1 MRTFFRFFFNKDN
14 ILILIFTA
22 VVAFIIQSIN
32 LNLDALNP
40 IEKMFGDFDITDMY
54 FHGIRNV
61 KEDFQN
67 DNTKK
72 GNEDSNKGLDLKSGI
87 GNDNI
92 VVVGIG
98 KLSRQDLIPLLEI
111 VNAQKPKCIGI
122 DALFKKFRTD
132 SLNAPI
138 DSAFGQTLQKIENL
152 VMVTDI
158 SFKNN
163 TNQKV
168 INNEIEDPQ
177 FDSLIT
183 SHPFFIKNAK
193 NGMANLI
200 TGGTRDKALR
210 SDLAGGLATC
220 RSFSPKEKVN
230 GKTELAFAVQLAM
243 LYDSKKT
250 EKFLKRNNDVEFI
263 NYIGHHEKFGY
274 VPYQQVFEMAEANAK
289 EELKRL
295 LHGKIVLMG
304 FTGEDINIMNVTS
317 DEDRF
322 FTPLNENYVGKADK
336 DMYGIHVH
344 ANILSMI
351 LNEDYIDT
359 MPDWANY
366 LITFI
371 IAYIVTALFVF
382 LHAKLDFWYDG
393 LSLLVQFLLSI
404 SIVFAILQVFDK
416 FKMKV
421 DWSLG
426 FLAIV
431 FIPNLVEV
439 YYGAVTKLY
448 ERRQK
453 LRRLKNK
460 QVATLGVE
468 EQN

>member
-1 MRTFFRFFFNKDN
+1 MRTFFRYFFNKDN
-14 ILILIFTA
+14 ILILAFTA
-22 VVAFIIQSIN
+22 VVAFVIQSIN

-40 IEKMFGDFDITDMY
+40 IEKMFGDFDITDIY
-54 FHGIRNV
+54 FHGIRAKKTEVEKGV
-61 KEDFQN
+61 KEN
-67 DNTKK
+67 DIKADT
-72 GNEDSNKGLDLKSGI
+72 
-87 GNDNI
+87 NI

-98 KLSRQDLIPLLEI
+98 KLPRKDLIPLLEI
-111 VNAQKPKCIGI
+111 IRDQKPKCVGI

-138 DSAFGQTLQKIENL
+138 DSAFGKTLQSMENL

-158 SFKNN
+158 TFKAA
-163 TNQKV
+163 TNRKI
-168 INNEIEDPQ
+168 INDEIDDPK

-183 SHPFFIKNAK
+183 SHPYFTQNAK

-200 TGGTRDKALR
+200 TEGTRDKALR

-220 RSFSPKEKVN
+220 RSFSPKEILN
-230 GKTELAFAVQLAM
+230 GKQELAFSVQLVKLFAPE
-243 LYDSKKT
+243 KA
-250 EKFLKRNNDVEFI
+250 EKFLKRNREVEHI

-274 VPYQQVFEMAEANAK
+274 LPYQQVFEMDEAGAK
-289 EELKRL
+289 VELRNL
-295 LHGKIVLMG
+295 LRNKIVLMG
-304 FTGEDINIMNVTS
+304 FTGEDFNIMNVTS

-322 FTPLNENYVGKADK
+322 FTPLSENYVGKAEK

-344 ANILSMI
+344 ANIISMI
-351 LNEDYIDT
+351 LNEDYIEA

-366 LITFI
+366 LITFL

-404 SIVFAILQVFDK
+404 LIVFAILQVFDTY
-416 FKMKV
+416 KMKV

-439 YYGAVTKLY
+439 YYGAVTKIY
-448 ERRQK
+448 ERRQR
-453 LRRLKNK
+453 LRRLKSK

-468 EQN
+468 EQNQ

>member
-14 ILILIFTA
+14 ILILAFTA
-22 VVAFIIQSIN
+22 VVAFIIQSVN
-32 LNLDALNP
+32 LNFDALNP
-40 IEKMFGDFDITDMY
+40 VEKMFGDFDITDMY
-54 FHGIRNV
+54 FHGIRA
-61 KEDFQN
+61 
-67 DNTKK
+67 KK
-72 GNEDSNKGLDLKSGI
+72 TDLDDSTGIKVNETRPDT
-87 GNDNI
+87 NI

-98 KLSRQDLIPLLEI
+98 KLNRQDLIPLLEI

-122 DALFKKFRTD
+122 DVLFKKFRTD

-138 DSAFGQTLQKIENL
+138 DSAFGKTLQSIENL

-158 SFKNN
+158 SFKHK
-163 TNQKV
+163 TNQKL
-168 INNEIEDPQ
+168 INNKIENPQ

-183 SHPFFIKNAK
+183 SHPYFIKNAK
-193 NGMANLI
+193 GGLANLI
-200 TGGTRDKALR
+200 TAGTRDKALR

-250 EKFLKRNNDVEFI
+250 EKFLKRNKDVEYI

-274 VPYQQVFEMAEANAK
+274 VPYQQVFEMDEAGAK
-289 EELKRL
+289 DELKRL
-295 LHGKIVLMG
+295 LQNKIVLMA
-304 FTGEDINIMNVTS
+304 FTGEDMNIMNVTS

-366 LITFI
+366 LITFV
-371 IAYIVTALFVF
+371 IAYLITALFVF

-404 SIVFAILQVFDK
+404 SIVFIILQVFDN

-448 ERRQK
+448 ERRQR

>member
-14 ILILIFTA
+14 ILILAFTA
-22 VVAFIIQSIN
+22 VVAFIVQSIN

-40 IEKMFGDFDITDMY
+40 MEKMFGDFDITDVY

-61 KEDFQN
+61 KEDFK
-67 DNTKK
+67 DDKASEK
-72 GNEDSNKGLDLKSGI
+72 ALDLKSAI
-87 GNDNI
+87 ANDDI

-111 VNAQKPKCIGI
+111 VKAQKPKCIGI
-122 DALFKKFRTD
+122 DALFKRFRTD

-138 DSAFGQTLQKIENL
+138 DSAFGKTLQNIENL
-152 VMVTDI
+152 VMVTEI
-158 SFKNN
+158 SFTQKTNN
-163 TNQKV
+163 KI
-168 INNEIEDPQ
+168 INNQIEEPQ

-183 SHPFFIKNAK
+183 SHPFFIQNAK
-193 NGMANLI
+193 GGLANLI

-210 SDLAGGLATC
+210 SDLVGGLATC
-220 RSFSPKEKVN
+220 RSFSPKETVS

-243 LYDSKKT
+243 LYAPQKA
-250 EKFLKRNNDVEFI
+250 EKFLKRKNNVEFI

-274 VPYQQVFEMAEANAK
+274 LSYQQLFEMDEAGAK

-295 LHGKIVLMG
+295 LHNKIVLMG
-304 FTGEDINIMNVTS
+304 FTGEDTNIMNVTS

-322 FTPLNENYVGKADK
+322 FTPLNENYVGKAEK

-351 LNEDYIDT
+351 LKEEYIDQ

-371 IAYIVTALFVF
+371 IAYLITALFVF
-382 LHAKLDFWYDG
+382 LYAKLDFWYDG

-404 SIVFAILQVFDK
+404 SVVFAILQVFDK

-448 ERRQK
+448 ERRQR

-460 QVATLGVE
+460 QIATLGVE
-468 EQN
+468 EQS